1 MNKELRSLINE
12 FFPLELRVELELLSR
27 KRDILNKEKQ
37 DELIKLLRKYQIKD
51 ISLLGSG
58 TNRYAFKFHGYA
70 IKFAT
75 DQDGRIDNLTEFK
88 MAKYLYPLVIK
99 IHEISKNGTLLVT
112 EYIQP
117 FDSFG
122 EMQMHRDQIVKILQ
136 DLSSQ
141 YLIGDVGISSKN
153 FRNWGK
159 RLNSN
164 APVCLD
170 FAYVYDVKSKLFVCS
185 NCNQNSMLRSDET
198 FTRLVCPN
206 KDCRSVF
213 LFEDIRRKISNKE
226 HYDNIKNIEEDG
238 YYMETSSKVFTLNPD
253 KSIYL
258 KELNKMNEAK
268 KKVKKSKCISLKEEI
283 QYEDIKDTFKME
295 A

>member
-88 MAKYLYPLVIK
+88 MAKYLYPHVIK

-268 KKVKKSKCISLKEEI
+268 KKVKKSKCISLKEQI